1 MEYNDDQFF
10 SLDSRDIGITPK
22 FEALIEQ
29 MNLTALFKHKTSQMQ
44 VLEKVFNFYTLRD
57 EYR

>member
-1 MEYNDDQFF
+1 MDGYIDECRT
-10 SLDSRDIGITPK
+10 LGITPK
-22 FEALIEQ
+22 FENLIEQ